1 MSERRNTRELE
12 EEHVERGREVREEEG
27 GSEDERVG
35 MVANRSLSS
44 KLCVVDVVVVGP
56 HGRSDARS

>member
-35 MVANRSLSS
+35 MVANSSLSS
-44 KLCVVDVVVVGP
+44 KLCVVDAVVAGP
-56 HGRSDARS
+56 QGRSVARS